1 VPLTWA
7 CLAPALPCAS
17 HTGLASWVG
26 ADLVAGLW
34 LGCVQENRAAPRRGS
49 ILTEAE
55 LEAEVKRL
63 LGKGD
68 EKL

>member
-1 VPLTWA
+1 MTIGVHL
-7 CLAPALPCAS
+7 
-17 HTGLASWVG
+17 
-26 ADLVAGLW
+26 
-34 LGCVQENRAAPRRGS
+34 QENRAAPRRGS